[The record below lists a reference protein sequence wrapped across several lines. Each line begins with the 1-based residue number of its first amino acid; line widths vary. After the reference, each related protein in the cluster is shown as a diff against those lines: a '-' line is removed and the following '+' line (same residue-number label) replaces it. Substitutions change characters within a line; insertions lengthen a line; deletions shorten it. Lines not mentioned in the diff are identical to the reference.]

1 MSTPQ
6 PFRRLTSLAWPA
18 VALVLGMVLSYTV
31 AVEASRSVPIMAS
44 PTAVAVVD
52 VGRLVREID
61 ERGEWDMRIEAMQAA
76 IKKEYDNRV
85 AASNRRLQESET
97 ASDEPT
103 RQTIRDEV
111 ALMQLR
117 NEQWA
122 RVKGQEL
129 DRERS
134 LKWQSIYRNLRRE
147 SARIAETDGYEL
159 VLTNDAM
166 GDLRTDPN
174 SQAPL
179 EQQVFTQM
187 LSRRVLFSAPP
198 IDITEQLIVRMNN
211 ALPQP

>member
-6 PFRRLTSLAWPA
+6 TRFTLPALAWPA
-18 VALVLGMVLSYTV
+18 LTVVLGVALSYTV
-31 AVEASRSVPIMAS
+31 VVEASRPMKVMAA

-52 VGRLVREID
+52 VSRLVEEID
-61 ERGEWDMRIEAMQAA
+61 ERGEWDMRIEALRAAVEQEFKNRQAA
-76 IKKEYDNRV
+76 AE
-85 AASNRRLQESET
+85 RRLEESEN
-97 ASDEPT
+97 ASDEIT

-117 NEQWA
+117 TQEWA
-122 RVKGQEL
+122 IVKGQEL

-159 VLTNDAM
+159 VLVNDAT
-166 GDLRTDPN
+166 GEIRTNPA
-174 SQAPL
+174 SQTPL
-179 EQQVFTQM
+179 EQQVLTQM
-187 LSRRVLFSAPP
+187 LNRRILFTADP

>member
-6 PFRRLTSLAWPA
+6 PFRRLTTLAWPA
-18 VALVLGMVLSYTV
+18 VVLVLGMALSYTV
-31 AVEASRSVPIMAS
+31 AVEASRSVPIMAA
-44 PTAVAVVD
+44 PTAVGVVD
-52 VGRLVREID
+52 VGRLVRELD

-85 AASNRRLQESET
+85 DASNRRLQESET
-97 ASDEPT
+97 TSDEPT
-103 RQTIRDEV
+103 RQIIRDEV

-117 NEQWA
+117 TEQWA

-147 SARIAETDGYEL
+147 AARIAETDGYEL

-174 SQAPL
+174 SQSPL

>member
-6 PFRRLTSLAWPA
+6 NRFTLPALAWPA
-18 VALVLGMVLSYTV
+18 LTVVLGVALSYTV
-31 AVEASRSVPIMAS
+31 AVEASRPMKVMAA

-52 VGRLVREID
+52 VSRLLEEID
-61 ERGEWDMRIEAMQAA
+61 ERGEWDMRIESLRAAVEQEFKNRQAA
-76 IKKEYDNRV
+76 AE
-85 AASNRRLQESET
+85 RRLEESEN
-97 ASDEPT
+97 ASDEII

-117 NEQWA
+117 TQEWA
-122 RVKGQEL
+122 IVKGQEL

-159 VLTNDAM
+159 VLVNDAT
-166 GDLRTDPN
+166 GEIRTNPA
-174 SQAPL
+174 SKTPL
-179 EQQVFTQM
+179 EQQVLTQM
-187 LSRRVLFSAPP
+187 LDRRILFTAEP

>member
-6 PFRRLTSLAWPA
+6 NRFTLPALAWPA
-18 VALVLGMVLSYTV
+18 LTIVLGVALSYTV
-31 AVEASRSVPIMAS
+31 AVEASRPMKVMAA

-52 VGRLVREID
+52 VSRLVEEID
-61 ERGEWDMRIEAMQAA
+61 ERGEWDMRIESLRAAVEQEFKNRQAA
-76 IKKEYDNRV
+76 AE
-85 AASNRRLQESET
+85 RRLEESEN
-97 ASDEPT
+97 ASDEIT

-117 NEQWA
+117 TQEWA
-122 RVKGQEL
+122 IVKGQEL

-159 VLTNDAM
+159 VLVNDAT
-166 GDLRTDPN
+166 GEIRTNPA
-174 SQAPL
+174 SKTPL
-179 EQQVFTQM
+179 EQQVLTQM
-187 LSRRVLFSAPP
+187 LDRRILFTAEP